1 MKPVGPGRGA
11 WVAVVAAAAWASW
24 LVVAAFVLPVYGSAI
39 TTRSG
44 TPTSL
49 SPETV
54 VHASQTLVEVNGPVA
69 AVEMAVP
76 LAATLVVA
84 LAFRSG
90 VYRVRMVV
98 GWTATGLL
106 AMFNVL
112 GMLTVGLFVLPVT
125 VALVVACSLAARTA
139 PAAGT

>member
-11 WVAVVAAAAWASW
+11 WVAVAAAAAWASW
-24 LVVAAFVLPVYGSAI
+24 LVVAAFVLPVYGSTI
-39 TTRSG
+39 TTGSG
-44 TPTSL
+44 TPTGL

-54 VHASQTLVEVNGPVA
+54 VHTTQTLVEVNGPVA

-90 VYRVRMVV
+90 VHRVRMVV

-106 AMFNVL
+106 ALFNAL
-112 GMLTVGLFVLPVT
+112 GTLTIGVFVLPVT
-125 VALVVACSLAARTA
+125 AALVVACWLAGRTA
-139 PAAGT
+139 RAAA